1 MLLEGKVGRERLL
14 RENTLRSNVCFLCC
28 GSGEGPR
35 FGFGWRSAPQDAPVG
50 APHGRPPGKQQP
62 CPLSGIPQCYATAR
76 TLSPHPPQGWEL
88 LGPPP
93 SLLRS
98 PGSHAGSRKTP
109 RWWLPPH
116 PSSSL
121 PVKWVSQQLGGLSEA
136 LSAKAAM
143 CARSRG
149 SLLAARNQ
157 SWGCSPHRVGWGHE
171 EGLSLRPTEHP
182 GSLSGLPPSQAGPM
196 GRAHVLEGA
205 SVISSRCLLL
215 TVRLWASYLT
225 FLCSV
230 FFSLKW
236 GKNTTYLTG
245 KLHG

>member
-1 MLLEGKVGRERLL
+1 M
-14 RENTLRSNVCFLCC
+14 CFLCC
-28 GSGEGPR
+28 RLGVGPR
-35 FGFGWRSAPQDAPVG
+35 FRFGWKASPPG
-50 APHGRPPGKQQP
+50 HPCEERPTGGLPGKQQP
-62 CPLSGIPQCYATAR
+62 SPLSGIPQCYATSR

-93 SLLRS
+93 SLLR
-98 PGSHAGSRKTP
+98 PLGSHAGSRKTP

-171 EGLSLRPTEHP
+171 EGLSPLPTEHRQ
-182 GSLSGLPPSQAGPM
+182 SLSGLPPSQAGPM
-196 GRAHVLEGA
+196 GRANVLEGA
-205 SVISSRCLLL
+205 SVVHILSLPL
-215 TVRLWASYLT
+215 TYCETLGKL
-225 FLCSV
+225 FNLSV
-230 FFSLKW
+230 LSFFFSKM
-236 GKNTTYLTG
+236 G
-245 KLHG
+245 